1 MARRGSAKRH
11 AQALFD
17 IGLERGQLDAWAGDL
32 HSIREALQTEELRAF
47 LEHAKVPLS
56 RKVRIIEGALPGAD
70 PLLRNLLSL
79 LVSRGLVDLMG
90 ELETEYGRLLD
101 QHRGR
106 EHVEVYSV
114 VPLEDTERERISR
127 FLTGLIEKEVLL
139 DSRVDPSIL
148 GGLVIRVGDKLIDGS
163 TRTRLEE
170 LGKQLQRYG
179 AGVGA

>member
-1 MARRGSAKRH
+1 MARRGSAKRY

-17 IGLERGQLDAWAGDL
+17 IGLERGQLDAWADEL
-32 HSIREALQTEELRAF
+32 HSIREALQAQELRAF

-56 RKVRIIEGALPGAD
+56 RKVRIIEEALSQTD

-90 ELETEYGRLLD
+90 EIETGYGRLSD
-101 QHRGR
+101 QHKGR

-114 VPLEDTERERISR
+114 VPLEDTERERISK
-127 FLTGLIEKEVLL
+127 FLTDLIEKEVLL

-163 TRTRLEE
+163 TRTRLVE
-170 LGKQLQRYG
+170 LGKQLQRDG